1 MVAGADESS
10 AVPRVPLGLC
20 TTRPGGYI
28 VCDMKT
34 QGLSRAS
41 ALVQA
46 LPMLVLLVLVA
57 GCAPVAVRPP
67 PAPPPAMV
75 RFHGS
80 VVYQGAGSL
89 PPGATLIV
97 SLYER
102 GTVGT
107 RVLAHSSPVPASGS
121 PQAFVLEVPESLLR
135 DGHFYVLRAL
145 INDAA
150 GRPLWIQAAPA
161 PVDVAVASRPVTLWL
176 INMAASLPKPA
187 SRPLASSQAVPSG
200 PPVLVADGIRPTWA
214 ARIYGIGGAR
224 QLRTSVGADAPL
236 RQSYRGV
243 SRQRL
248 ASGVVVY
255 ATADGFVTLTISP
268 GNCRLLARSR
278 SMVWHAILETPAATY
293 RGCASGI
300 P

>member
-1 MVAGADESS
+1 M
-10 AVPRVPLGLC
+10 
-20 TTRPGGYI
+20 
-28 VCDMKT
+28 
-34 QGLSRAS
+34 RAS

-46 LPMLVLLVLVA
+46 LPLLVLLGLMA

-67 PAPPPAMV
+67 PAPPPAVV

-80 VVYQGAGSL
+80 VVYPGAGSL
-89 PPGATLIV
+89 PDGATLTV

-102 GTVGT
+102 GAVGT
-107 RVLAHSSPVPASGS
+107 RALAHSPPVPASGS
-121 PQAFVLEVPESLLR
+121 PQAFVLEVPQSLLR
-135 DGHFYVLRAL
+135 DGQFYVLRAR
-145 INDAA
+145 IDDAV

-161 PVDVAVASRPVTLWL
+161 PVDVAVAARPVTLWL
-176 INMAASLPKPA
+176 INMAASLPKPV
-187 SRPLASSQAVPSG
+187 SRPLAGGQAVPSG
-200 PPVLVADGIRPTWA
+200 PPVLVANGLRPTWT
-214 ARIYGIGGAR
+214 ARIFGVRGAR
-224 QLRTSVGADAPL
+224 QLRTSVGAHDPL
-236 RQSYRGV
+236 RQTYRGV

-268 GNCRLLARSR
+268 GNCRLPAGAR